1 MVLTDPIGF
10 AVLMKVLVVV
20 ADPIGFAVLMKVL
33 VVVADSIVCVALL
46 SALGIS
52 QIVIASMCKVPFLK
66 SSKGRVG

>member
-1 MVLTDPIGF
+1 MVLT
-10 AVLMKVLVVV
+10 
-20 ADPIGFAVLMKVL
+20 DPIGFAVLMKVL